1 MKKHIILALLF
12 VVSLTTATAQEMF
25 SFLNFVDST
34 NVIKQVNAEG
44 LVIKFVDGNAVA
56 TTGNDTITIALS
68 NLSHMEFTNVQ
79 QADESHP
86 KGDVDGNDVVD
97 IDDLNILIN
106 IILKKDSAS
115 NYEGRAY
122 VTGQDTVDID
132 DLNAVVNIMLHKDE

>member
-1 MKKHIILALLF
+1 
-12 VVSLTTATAQEMF
+12 
-25 SFLNFVDST
+25 
-34 NVIKQVNAEG
+34 
-44 LVIKFVDGNAVA
+44 
-56 TTGNDTITIALS
+56 
-68 NLSHMEFTNVQ
+68 MEFTNVQ